1 MWIALNEY
9 PLGSERLDK
18 GEIQFAIDL
27 YTGSLG
33 ELIKEN
39 SRLNKLVD
47 ELLNE
52 NKALHKYKDFYRD
65 YSEKY
70 NSGY

>member
-1 MWIALNEY
+1 MQKDLVLVNSRKLSSNEV
-9 PLGSERLDK
+9 
-18 GEIQFAIDL
+18 QVAIDL
-27 YTGSLG
+27 YTSSLG

-52 NKALHKYKDFYRD
+52 NKVLHKYKDFHRD

>member
-1 MWIALNEY
+1 MALNEC
-9 PLGSERLDK
+9 PLDSERLNK
-18 GEIQFAIDL
+18 VEVQFAIDL
-27 YTGSLG
+27 YTSSLG

-52 NKALHKYKDFYRD
+52 NKKLKEWKNWYQDKYDSD
-65 YSEKY
+65 
-70 NSGY
+70 